1 MAQVVTSR
9 CDQHGKDDKEA
20 IMSDDLFV
28 REPCSVKPFSTVVS
42 PPATLFGSECVWPSD
57 YRSPLVFMFSF
68 SVGSTAYH
76 LYAARFEISLDR
88 NTKNGRGFVVE
99 YFVLDEK
106 GEALVARITNE
117 FKGICLASADLG
129 HQRSR
134 SIDAEEFSV
143 DQPPRWEARS
153 EAFWPTFEGKPLGF
167 IRQISIPP
175 KEPLRDLLQVD
186 WTVYLLQHSKTA
198 RHLQSLSRRSVV
210 RVQNSMTGKSQDVD

>member
-1 MAQVVTSR
+1 
-9 CDQHGKDDKEA
+9 
-20 IMSDDLFV
+20 
-28 REPCSVKPFSTVVS
+28 
-42 PPATLFGSECVWPSD
+42 
-57 YRSPLVFMFSF
+57 MFSF

-76 LYAARFEISLDR
+76 LYAARFELSLDR

-134 SIDAEEFSV
+134 SIDAEEVSV
-143 DQPPRWEARS
+143 GEPPRWEARS
-153 EAFWPTFEGKPLGF
+153 EAFWPTFDGKPLGF

-175 KEPLRDLLQVD
+175 KETLRDLLQVD
-186 WTVYLLQHSKTA
+186 WTVYLFATLEDSPAFAVFEQKIGRQSAEQHYREESG
-198 RHLQSLSRRSVV
+198 R
-210 RVQNSMTGKSQDVD
+210 